1 MNDEEMLPE
10 EKEEEG
16 TLNSDLLNTL
26 VKAGENKEGM
36 VSFDKEEQEKKKKE
50 NNEEPLFKEVPNEAL
65 IKTGKVKEKLGRY
78 TERLLFDI
86 KKNPKKYMLDT
97 PKGKMSIEEAL
108 KQGYDPATKDFTDE
122 TPDQMIDK
130 KLTGL
135 SQSGKD
141 KIKQLMNPQSAR
153 VPEREA
159 ESMGLPP
166 ESAMIESQQQP
177 QQPQQGQ
184 PISPE
189 MLEALGGQQ

>member
-1 MNDEEMLPE
+1 MNDEEMLE
-10 EKEEEG
+10 QEAEEEG

-36 VSFDKEEQEKKKKE
+36 VSFDKKEQEQKKKD

-97 PKGKMSIEEAL
+97 PRGKMSIEEAL

-130 KLTGL
+130 RLTGI

-153 VPEREA
+153 VPQVEA
-159 ESMGLPP
+159 ESMGIP
-166 ESAMIESQQQP
+166 EGSPMIEAEQQEQAP
-177 QQPQQGQ
+177 NV
-184 PISPE
+184 SPE
-189 MLEALGGQQ
+189 MLEALGGNQ

>member
-10 EKEEEG
+10 EKEDG

-26 VKAGENKEGM
+26 VKAGENREGM
-36 VSFDKEEQEKKKKE
+36 VSFDKKEQEQKKKE
-50 NNEEPLFKEVPNEAL
+50 NNEEPLFKEIPEEAV
-65 IKTGKVKEKLGRY
+65 IKTGKVKEKLGKY

-86 KKNPKKYMLDT
+86 KANPKKYMLDT
-97 PKGKMSIEEAL
+97 PRGKMSIEEAL

-130 KLTGL
+130 KLTGI

-153 VPEREA
+153 VPQREA
-159 ESMGLPP
+159 ESMGLPM
-166 ESAMIESQQQP
+166 ESPMIEGQEPEQP
-177 QQPQQGQ
+177 TQEGQG
-184 PISPE
+184 ISPE
-189 MLEALGGQQ
+189 MLAALGGNQ

>member
-10 EKEEEG
+10 ETEEEG

-36 VSFDKEEQEKKKKE
+36 VSFDKKEQEEKKKEK
-50 NNEEPLFKEVPNEAL
+50 NEEPLFKEVPNEAI
-65 IKTGKVKEKLGRY
+65 IKTGKVKEKLGKY

-86 KKNPKKYMLDT
+86 KKNPQKYMLDT

-130 KLTGL
+130 RLTGI
-135 SQSGKD
+135 SQSGKN

-153 VPEREA
+153 VPQGEA
-159 ESMGLPP
+159 EIMGIP
-166 ESAMIESQQQP
+166 EGSPMIEAEQP
-177 QQPQQGQ
+177 QEGQ
-184 PISPE
+184 APNVSPE
-189 MLEALGGQQ
+189 MLETLGGGQ